1 MTDHFSPKDKHNHLQ
16 ALFGGTFDPIHF
28 GHLRPVQALAQ
39 QVGLEKIILLPNH
52 VPPHRPQPEATP
64 LQRLEMVKLAVKNN
78 PLFAIDTRELEKD
91 SPSYTIETLSQLRQE
106 MGPTQPLAFIIGQ
119 DSLLSIN
126 TWYEWEKILDNC
138 HLLVCAR
145 PGYATQFTDPKMQA
159 WLVQH
164 QATTPSQLSQSANGY
179 IFIGDTPLINI
190 SATEIREKLNAGDTC
205 SELIPETVLQYIHQ
219 QHLYQ
224 R

>member
-1 MTDHFSPKDKHNHLQ
+1 
-16 ALFGGTFDPIHF
+16 
-28 GHLRPVQALAQ
+28 
-39 QVGLEKIILLPNH
+39 
-52 VPPHRPQPEATP
+52 
-64 LQRLEMVKLAVKNN
+64 
-78 PLFAIDTRELEKD
+78 
-91 SPSYTIETLSQLRQE
+91 
-106 MGPTQPLAFIIGQ
+106 
-119 DSLLSIN
+119 
-126 TWYEWEKILDNC
+126 
-138 HLLVCAR
+138 
-145 PGYATQFTDPKMQA
+145 MQA